1 MMERGGLVL
10 RVLALLG
17 WLIWLAMPV
26 AMFLFRSEGFPFGVW
41 FGLMAGVFIIST
53 MAWPVEKK
61 KERDDRS
68 NGSGY

>member
-1 MMERGGLVL
+1 M
-10 RVLALLG
+10 
-17 WLIWLAMPV
+17 AMPV
-26 AMFLFRSEGFPFGVW
+26 VMFLFRSEGFPFGVW